1 MAGLFSTF
9 NIGKSGINV
18 SQSTINTTSHNIS
31 NSNTVG
37 YTRQRAKVVTSTP
50 LSTGITGTGQMG
62 TGAKVEAIERVRDT
76 FVDYQVRSSN
86 SKLGS
91 VNIKNDI
98 LSQVEDIFNEPSDTG
113 ISSMVGKFFD
123 SWQEVAKQ
131 PNSSNTRTVLAQN
144 TLALTNALNSTY
156 RKLED
161 LEENC
166 QKQIKQNV
174 VDVNTLLDKIDK
186 INQEIKTVTASGETP
201 NDLMDTRDNYLDQL
215 SSIIGISTDNKSY
228 NGMDVKATDSG
239 IMVNSTLVS
248 SDKMLSARLS
258 YISGIETDPNNSDIK
273 VITYYKLGDSTTNG
287 EKQTVRVVGLSDED
301 IESLTA
307 SRVLWADANGQLT
320 RADGYPVKDGELINA
335 QELMAFKA
343 TTGEIAGNT
352 EAQKDIRE
360 YKAHLN
366 SLAKS
371 LAFSINAVHSGLSST
386 NNAGGTPAYDALPFF
401 VNSDVARYD
410 SSGNI
415 SNISQLLD
423 SESEITA
430 KNITINKEILNDVM
444 KIKTK
449 THDCNFETS
458 RENNIDAEGDG
469 ARASAI
475 ASLRDKL
482 LRVQDF
488 GDTINSRE
496 DLFKSSKGG
505 ATLSNFGMTISSN
518 TTGMTF
524 DSFYQ
529 DTIDKLGV
537 AASAAISE
545 VSTQTNILNN
555 LENSRDSV
563 SGVSLD
569 EEMANLIQ
577 YQHAYSANAKVIST
591 VGELLDV
598 IINGLIR

>member
-37 YTRQRAKVVTSTP
+37 YTRQRVKVVTSTP

-76 FVDYQVRSSN
+76 FIDYQVRSSN

-156 RKLED
+156 TKLED

-371 LAFSINAVHSGLSST
+371 LAFSINAVHSGLSSI

-410 SSGNI
+410 SSGNV

-423 SESEITA
+423 SENEITA

>member
-9 NIGKSGINV
+9 NIGKSGLNV

-37 YTRQRAKVVTSTP
+37 FSRQRAKIVTTTP

-62 TGAKVEAIERVRDT
+62 TGAKVAAIERVRDT
-76 FVDYQVRSSN
+76 FIDYQVRTSG
-86 SKLGS
+86 SKLGN

-98 LSQVEDIFNEPSDTG
+98 LAQVEDIFNEPSETG
-113 ISSMVGKFFD
+113 ISSMIGKFFD

-156 RKLED
+156 TKLED
-161 LEENC
+161 LESNC

-174 VDVNTLLDKIDK
+174 LDVNTLLDKIDK
-186 INQEIKTVTASGETP
+186 INQEIKAVTAAGETP

-215 SSIIGISTDNKSY
+215 SSIMGIATENKAY
-228 NGMDVKATDSG
+228 NAINVKATDSG
-239 IMVNSTLVS
+239 NMVNSTLLS
-248 SDKMLSARLS
+248 SDKLLSARLS
-258 YISGIETDPNNSDIK
+258 YISSIDVDPNNSDVK
-273 VITYYKLGDSTTNG
+273 VITYYKLGDSTTDA
-287 EKQTVRVVGLSDED
+287 QTQQVRVSGLSDED
-301 IESLTA
+301 VEGLLA
-307 SRVLWADANGQLT
+307 SRVLWADESGQLT
-320 RADGYPVKDGELINA
+320 KADGYPVKDGALISAN
-335 QELMAFKA
+335 ELMLFKG
-343 TTGEIAGNT
+343 TTGEISGNVQ
-352 EAQKDIRE
+352 AQSSIRE
-360 YKAHLN
+360 YKDHLN

-371 LAFSINAVHSGLSST
+371 FAFAINAVHSGLSST
-386 NNAGGTPAYDALPFF
+386 TNYGGTPEYDALPFF
-401 VNSDVARYD
+401 VNSDVVRYD
-410 SSGNI
+410 SLGNV

-423 SESEITA
+423 SEKEITA

-449 THDCNFETS
+449 THDCNFATS
-458 RENNIDAEGDG
+458 RDNNIDAEGDG

-475 ASLRDKL
+475 ASLRNSL

-537 AASAAISE
+537 DASAAKSE
-545 VSTQTNILNN
+545 VATQMNILNN
-555 LENSRDSV
+555 LENRRDSI

-569 EEMANLIQ
+569 EEMTNLIQ
-577 YQHAYSANAKVIST
+577 YQHAYSANAKVIAT

>member
-76 FVDYQVRSSN
+76 FIDYQVRSSN

-156 RKLED
+156 TKLED

-410 SSGNI
+410 SSGNV

>member
-76 FVDYQVRSSN
+76 FIDYQVRSSN

-156 RKLED
+156 TKLED

-258 YISGIETDPNNSDIK
+258 YMSGIETDPNNSDIK

-401 VNSDVARYD
+401 VNSDVSRYD
-410 SSGNI
+410 SSGNV

>member
-76 FVDYQVRSSN
+76 FIDYQVRSSN

-156 RKLED
+156 TKLED

-371 LAFSINAVHSGLSST
+371 LAFSINAVHSGLSSI

-410 SSGNI
+410 SSGNV

-423 SESEITA
+423 SENEITA

>member
-37 YTRQRAKVVTSTP
+37 YTRQRSKVVTSTP

-76 FVDYQVRSSN
+76 FIDYQVRSSN

-215 SSIIGISTDNKSY
+215 SSILGISTDNKSY

-287 EKQTVRVVGLSDED
+287 EKQTVRVTGLSDKD

-320 RADGYPVKDGELINA
+320 RADGYPVKNGELINA
-335 QELMAFKA
+335 EELMAFKA

-386 NNAGGTPAYDALPFF
+386 NNVGGTPAYDALPFF
-401 VNSDVARYD
+401 INSEVARYD

>member
-76 FVDYQVRSSN
+76 FIDYQVRSSN

-156 RKLED
+156 TKLED

-371 LAFSINAVHSGLSST
+371 LAFSINAIHSGLSST

-410 SSGNI
+410 SSGNV

-423 SESEITA
+423 CESEITA
-430 KNITINKEILNDVM
+430 KNITINEEILNDVM